1 MDRAA
6 VVAAPGDQ
14 LVASRRHVVFE
25 TRPIRFQ
32 ANLAVVWLDGLA
44 GFLVIRAPIVESDGL
59 PIGCAKADAGTANAA
74 AVARAT
80 SAAGM
85 RG

>member
-1 MDRAA
+1 
-6 VVAAPGDQ
+6 
-14 LVASRRHVVFE
+14 
-25 TRPIRFQ
+25 
-32 ANLAVVWLDGLA
+32 LDGLA
-44 GFLVIRAPIVESDGL
+44 GFFVIRTPIVEIDGL
-59 PIGCAKADAGTANAA
+59 PIGCAKADAGSANAA